1 MSKKLKILLIGGDGH
16 AKSVIDVIEQE
27 NRYEIIGIVDKK
39 LVSVNDGLMEK
50 IKNYFVM
57 KLKGNRINEK

>member
-1 MSKKLKILLIGGDGH
+1 MSKKLKILLIGGGH

-50 IKNYFVM
+50 IIK
-57 KLKGNRINEK
+57 